1 MPPKKRKTK
10 RQENHGR
17 GRNPAEEPDALNRAR
32 AILDSALDCIIT
44 MDATGR
50 VREFNSVAERVFGF
64 SRTEAIGE
72 ELAKLI
78 IPPRM
83 RARHRKGL
91 AHYLRTGE
99 GPLLGKRVEIAGMR
113 RDGSEIFVELAISAF
128 KIDGSTLFTA
138 YLRDITDRKR
148 NEEASRRLAA
158 IVESSHDAIVSTD
171 LKGKI
176 TSWNQGAE
184 QLFGYK
190 ADEVVGKSITIL
202 IPPQLHDEASA
213 MLARIRYG
221 ERIDQYETIRRRR
234 DRTLLDISLTFSPI
248 KDERGRVIGA
258 SKIARD
264 ITERVRSDRR
274 CAAQYTVTGLLA
286 GSQSLAITGPQII
299 QAIAAS
305 GNWVF
310 GSIWLYRE
318 QEKVL
323 RCETTWRTGAP
334 WLGEFETVTRT
345 IPLLN
350 MIDLPGRVFASKKPA
365 WIADVTH
372 DTNFPRKHA
381 ATEAR
386 IRGGFGFP
394 LFAQGSVRGVL
405 ELLSP
410 AIVQPDD
417 DLLQLAAALG
427 SQIGLFIHRRKI
439 EAELQRRKEAFDA
452 ANAVK
457 DRFLATLSRQL
468 RTPLTPVLIW
478 AGGTV
483 NQPGLSPEIQEG
495 LRMVCRNVEFDAW
508 LLDDLLDLSRLSRGK
523 IQLQLRTADVH
534 ELLQHAIEIVR
545 TEIENRHLTLAVSL
559 EAFLHTWPV
568 DPPRLQQVFWN
579 VLRNACKFTP
589 EHGAVSVRSY
599 NRTPAV
605 ITIEISDSGVGIEP
619 EFLDKV
625 FDAFEQLDS
634 RHEGLGL
641 GLAISKAIIEMHGG
655 TISARSKGL
664 GKGAT
669 FEIELPI
676 QTVDS

>member
-1 MPPKKRKTK
+1 MVAKKRKKK
-10 RQENHGR
+10 RQENQGR
-17 GRNPAEEPDALNRAR
+17 GRNPVEEPEAVNRAR
-32 AILDSALDCIIT
+32 AILDSTLDCIIT

-64 SRTEAIGE
+64 SRTEVIGE

-83 RARHRKGL
+83 RWQHRQGL
-91 AHYLRTGE
+91 THYLKTGE

-113 RDGSEIFVELAISAF
+113 RDGSEILVELAISPF
-128 KIDGSTLFTA
+128 EIDGSTLFTA
-138 YLRDITDRKR
+138 YLRDITERKL

-158 IVESSHDAIVSTD
+158 IVESSEDAIVSTD

-184 QLFGYK
+184 RLFSYK
-190 ADEVVGKSITIL
+190 ADEVIGKSITIL
-202 IPPQLHDEASA
+202 IPPQRHNEESA
-213 MLARIRYG
+213 IFARIRGG
-221 ERIDQYETIRRRR
+221 ERIDHYETVRRRK
-234 DRTLLDISLTFSPI
+234 DGTLLDVSLTFSPI
-248 KDERGRVIGA
+248 KDEHVGVIGT

-274 CAAQYTVTGLLA
+274 HAAQYTITGLLA
-286 GSQSLAITGPQII
+286 GSQSLAATGPQII

-318 QEKVL
+318 DEKML
-323 RCETTWRTGAP
+323 RCKTTWRTGAP
-334 WLGEFETVTRT
+334 RLAKFEAVTRI

-350 MIDLPGRVFASKKPA
+350 MIGLPGRVFASKKPA
-365 WIADVTH
+365 WIADVTR
-372 DTNFPRKHA
+372 DTNFPRKDA
-381 ATEAR
+381 AAKAG

-394 LFAQGSVRGVL
+394 LFAEGSVKGVL
-405 ELLSP
+405 ELFSS

-417 DLLQLAAALG
+417 DLLQLAEALG
-427 SQIGLFIHRRKI
+427 SQIGLFIHRRQI
-439 EAELQRRKEAFDA
+439 EAELQRQKEAADA
-452 ANAVK
+452 ANVVK
-457 DRFLATLSRQL
+457 DRFLATLSQQL

-495 LRMVCRNVEFDAW
+495 LKMICRNVEFEAW

-534 ELLQHAIEIVR
+534 ELLQHAIGIVR
-545 TEIENRHLTLAVSL
+545 TEVKNRHLKLAISF
-559 EAFLHTWPV
+559 EAVLPTFRV

-599 NRTPAV
+599 NQTPDI

-619 EFLDKV
+619 EFLDKI

-634 RHEGLGL
+634 RREGLGL

-655 TISARSKGL
+655 TIFARSKGL

-669 FEIELPI
+669 FVIELPI
-676 QTVDS
+676 QTAYS

>member
-1 MPPKKRKTK
+1 MPSKKRKKK
-10 RQENHGR
+10 RQENQGG
-17 GRNPAEEPDALNRAR
+17 GRNPVEEPEALNRAR

-64 SRTEAIGE
+64 SRTEVIGE

-83 RARHRKGL
+83 RWQHRQGL
-91 AHYLRTGE
+91 THYLKTGE
-99 GPLLGKRVEIAGMR
+99 GPLLGKRVEIAGLR
-113 RDGSEIFVELAISAF
+113 RDGSEILVELAISPF
-128 KIDGSTLFTA
+128 KIGGSTLFTA
-138 YLRDITDRKR
+138 YLRDITERKR

-171 LKGKI
+171 LMGKI

-184 QLFGYK
+184 LLFGYR
-190 ADEVVGKSITIL
+190 ADEVVGKSVTIL
-202 IPPQLHDEASA
+202 IPPQRHNEESA
-213 MLARIRYG
+213 ILARICDG
-221 ERIDQYETIRRRR
+221 ERIDHYETVRRRK
-234 DRTLLDISLTFSPI
+234 DGTLLDVSLTFSPI
-248 KDERGRVIGA
+248 KDEHVGVIGT

-274 CAAQYTVTGLLA
+274 RAAQYTITGLLA
-286 GSQSLAITGPQII
+286 GSQSLAATGPQII

-318 QEKVL
+318 EEKML

-334 WLGEFETVTRT
+334 RLAKFETVTRT
-345 IPLLN
+345 ISFLT
-350 MIDLPGRVFASKKPA
+350 MFGLPGRVFASKKPA

-372 DTNFPRKHA
+372 DTNFPRKDA
-381 ATEAR
+381 AAKAG

-394 LFAQGSVRGVL
+394 LFAQGSVKGVL
-405 ELLSP
+405 ELFSP
-410 AIVQPDD
+410 TIVQPDD

-439 EAELQRRKEAFDA
+439 EAELQRQKKAADA
-452 ANAVK
+452 ANMVK
-457 DRFLATLSRQL
+457 DRFLATLSQQL

-495 LRMVCRNVEFDAW
+495 LKMVCRNVEFEAW

-545 TEIENRHLTLAVSL
+545 TEVENRHLKLAVSF
-559 EAFLHTWPV
+559 EAFLHTFRV

-589 EHGAVSVRSY
+589 EHGAVSVRSS
-599 NRTPAV
+599 NPTPDI
-605 ITIEISDSGVGIEP
+605 ITIEISDSGVGIES
-619 EFLDKV
+619 EFLDKI

-634 RHEGLGL
+634 RREGLGL

-655 TISARSKGL
+655 TIFARSKGP

-669 FEIELPI
+669 FVIELPI
-676 QTVDS
+676 QFAYS

>member
-1 MPPKKRKTK
+1 MPSKKRKKK
-10 RQENHGR
+10 RQENQGG
-17 GRNPAEEPDALNRAR
+17 GRNPVEEPEAVNRAH

-64 SRTEAIGE
+64 SRAEAIGE
-72 ELAKLI
+72 ELAELI
-78 IPPRM
+78 IPRRM

-99 GPLLGKRVEIAGMR
+99 GPLLGKRVEIAGLR
-113 RDGSEIFVELAISAF
+113 RDGSEILVELAISPF
-128 KIDGSTLFTA
+128 KIGGSTLFTA
-138 YLRDITDRKR
+138 YLRDITERKR

-171 LKGKI
+171 LMGKI

-184 QLFGYK
+184 LLFGYR
-190 ADEVVGKSITIL
+190 ADEVVGKSVTIL
-202 IPPQLHDEASA
+202 IPPQRHNEESA
-213 MLARIRYG
+213 ILARICDG
-221 ERIDQYETIRRRR
+221 ERIDHYETVRRRKDGTLR
-234 DRTLLDISLTFSPI
+234 DVSLTFSPI
-248 KDERGRVIGA
+248 KDEHVGVIGT
-258 SKIARD
+258 SQIARD

-274 CAAQYTVTGLLA
+274 RAAQYTITGLLA
-286 GSQSLAITGPQII
+286 GSQSLAATGPQII

-318 QEKVL
+318 EEKML

-334 WLGEFETVTRT
+334 RLAKFETVTRT
-345 IPLLN
+345 IQFLT
-350 MIDLPGRVFASKKPA
+350 MFGLPGRVFASKKPT
-365 WIADVTH
+365 WIVDVT
-372 DTNFPRKHA
+372 DDKNFQRKDA
-381 ATEAR
+381 AAKAG

-394 LFAQGSVRGVL
+394 LFAQGSVKGVL
-405 ELLSP
+405 ELFSP
-410 AIVQPDD
+410 TIVQPDD

-439 EAELQRRKEAFDA
+439 EAELQRQKKAADA
-452 ANAVK
+452 ANVVK
-457 DRFLATLSRQL
+457 DRFLATLSQQL

-495 LRMVCRNVEFDAW
+495 LKMVCRNVEFEAW

-545 TEIENRHLTLAVSL
+545 TEVENRHLKLAVSF
-559 EAFLHTWPV
+559 EAFLHTFRV

-589 EHGAVSVRSY
+589 EHGAVSVRSS
-599 NRTPAV
+599 NPTPDI
-605 ITIEISDSGVGIEP
+605 ITIEISDSGVGIES
-619 EFLDKV
+619 EFLDKI

-634 RHEGLGL
+634 RREGLGL

-655 TISARSKGL
+655 TIFARSKGP

-669 FEIELPI
+669 FVIELPI
-676 QTVDS
+676 QFAYS